1 MPARK
6 KGFTLIE
13 LLVVIAIIAILAAI
27 LFPVFAR
34 AREQA
39 RKSNC
44 QNNLKSCAVALQLY
58 WSDYDGTLPSS
69 AIAQGTSVATNPVFN
84 AANSTTFVSKF
95 GTLPPT
101 DGTVLT
107 TWPQVLYGHMKNKDI
122 LVCPSDSVEPSAATN
137 VSYWYKTAADWAWF
151 STSSST
157 DGHVGAKKE
166 GNFTY
171 NSDQI
176 CFYEHRAW
184 HFGNDTIH
192 NGAQIN
198 AAYMD
203 SHVKTIT
210 IKDCSLAET
219 STTDWDPTYSGEPNY
234 YNYNF
239 DKAQTIGT
247 GTSATGTDPSCMGDK
262 L

>member
-58 WSDYDGTLPSS
+58 WGDYDGTLPSS
-69 AIAQGTSVATNPVFN
+69 AITGQTTYDNTK
-84 AANSTTFVSKF
+84 STTFVSKV
-95 GTLPPT
+95 GYLPPK
-101 DGTVLT
+101 DNAVNE
-107 TWPQVLYGHMKNKDI
+107 TWTEVLYGHMKNKD
-122 LVCPSDSVEPSAATN
+122 VMFCPSDSITANDAAYNETASSASCSQ
-137 VSYWYKTAADWAWF
+137 VSYWYKTAMDYGWYNN
-151 STSSST
+151 
-157 DGHVGAKKE
+157 GAKKE
-166 GNFTY
+166 GSFTY

-176 CFYEHRAW
+176 CFYEHKAW
-184 HFGNDTIH
+184 HFGGNVLT
-192 NGAQIN
+192 NGVQIN
-198 AAYMD
+198 VAYMD
-203 SHVKTIT
+203 SHVKTISLKDSALET
-210 IKDCSLAET
+210 I
-219 STTDWDPTYSGEPNY
+219 TTEWTPTTSGEPNY

-239 DKAQTIGT
+239 NESKAVTADCTNG
-247 GTSATGTDPSCMGDK
+247 SDPSKCGDK